1 MIGRSIKFL
10 TTGLFS
16 ITLLSSCATEVAVNQ
31 AAPILSCKYIEGL
44 DNTPTKREQFQRI
57 YDQSLKQ
64 SSQPRDIVLYAEGIF
79 TCPCSGRL
87 YIDGGSGGSSIGG
100 GSGGSSIGGGS
111 GGSSI
116 GGGSGAS
123 SIGGGSGGSS
133 IGGGSGDSS
142 IGGGITPLKCQAR
155 KGSFT
160 YNLIT
165 PGSSAVSVFDGA
177 TFHDL
182 NF

>member
-111 GGSSI
+111 G
-116 GGGSGAS
+116 
-123 SIGGGSGGSS
+123 
-133 IGGGSGDSS
+133 DSS